1 MFFTNSIII
10 KVERQANRKYPTV
23 SAKGIGQPV
32 PFALPVGGNRLEVKE
47 NMSTQMEKLKA
58 AQEKTLQKLHK
69 AQEEEKQ
76 IRKRMAELTRN
87 ERTHRLCTRGG
98 YLEKLLIEPELFTDE
113 DVFRFLDYAF
123 GTLYVKDELMKRLE
137 KKRKEAK
144 AAAEKQA
151 AEAAKAE
158 EKVAGNPIE

>member
-10 KVERQANRKYPTV
+10 KVERQTQKKYTTV
-23 SAKGIGQPV
+23 SAKGIGEPV

-47 NMSTQMEKLKA
+47 NMSNQMDKLKA
-58 AQEKTLQKLHK
+58 AQKKTLQKLHK

-113 DVFRFLDYAF
+113 DVFAFLDYAMK
-123 GTLYVKDELMKRLE
+123 TPYVETRLNSMLE
-137 KKRKEAK
+137 TKRK
-144 AAAEKQA
+144 
-151 AEAAKAE
+151 EAAKAE
-158 EKVAGNPIE
+158 ETEAGESAN

>member
-1 MFFTNSIII
+1 MH
-10 KVERQANRKYPTV
+10 RKYPAV
-23 SAKGIGQPV
+23 SAKSIVKPV

-47 NMSTQMEKLKA
+47 NMSTQMDKLKA

-98 YLEKLLIEPELFTDE
+98 YLEKLLVEPELFTDE

-123 GTLYVKDELMKRLE
+123 GTPYVKDEFNKRLE
-137 KKRKEAK
+137 KKRREAK
-144 AAAEKQA
+144 AAMEKEA

-158 EKVAGNPIE
+158 ENGAGNPIE